1 MKWELFDKKILQFLV
16 FSFYSQCPFNVL
28 LNKFAI
34 LYYELCYPSYFLKFI
49 ESGNNLDFL
58 AIVCASYN
66 KTGRARR

>member
-1 MKWELFDKKILQFLV
+1 MKWELFD
-16 FSFYSQCPFNVL
+16 NVL